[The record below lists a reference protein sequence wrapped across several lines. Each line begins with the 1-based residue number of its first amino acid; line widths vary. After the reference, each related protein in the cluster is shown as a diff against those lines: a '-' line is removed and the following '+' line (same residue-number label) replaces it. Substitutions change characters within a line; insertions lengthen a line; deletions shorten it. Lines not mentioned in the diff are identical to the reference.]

1 MDDLEREKEGREAG
15 AEVYWGG
22 ENTQVD
28 GRERETRKTSRR
40 DGRRAEERWTQEQED
55 EAKHEEGMGGVMML
69 GGGKEAATKE
79 GQAEEGKQSLV

>member
-1 MDDLEREKEGREAG
+1 MKQEGREAG

-55 EAKHEEGMGGVMML
+55 EAKHE
-69 GGGKEAATKE
+69 
-79 GQAEEGKQSLV
+79 